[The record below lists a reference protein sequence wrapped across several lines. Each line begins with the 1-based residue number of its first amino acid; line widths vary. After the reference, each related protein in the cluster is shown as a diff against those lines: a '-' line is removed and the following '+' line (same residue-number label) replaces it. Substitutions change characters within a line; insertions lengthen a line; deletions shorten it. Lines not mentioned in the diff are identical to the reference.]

1 MAKDKAIRILRN
13 LMTSVSEEN
22 VNAKDSNGWA
32 PIHYMAGFGDLEA
45 ISSLVS
51 LGTNLD
57 LYTTEA
63 GESKPLTPLIVAIK
77 SGEVAVVDLL
87 LKLRASSVLKVDDLS
102 PWMYAIRHNTLAPE
116 LTSALIHNGADLLQL
131 KAIIAEYGVTMLTI
145 LEVQVELIEKVIF
158 AVNGGAKEIL
168 EKYLGTFEDVQVVG
182 TEGKEEKKEDAKEVA
197 SSVSNLLAGDEKIAD
212 SVVMGELPKELPDD
226 FVSL

>member
-57 LYTTEA
+57 LYTTE
-63 GESKPLTPLIVAIK
+63 G
-77 SGEVAVVDLL
+77 GEVAVVDLL

-168 EKYLGTFEDVQVVG
+168 VKYLGTFEDVQVVG